1 MQVEQFPVLISL
13 SGEAA
18 DNNPSPEPHTE
29 RASVHCCTQLEMDAL
44 CQREHTFHADIK
56 PL

>member
-1 MQVEQFPVLISL
+1 MQAEQFPVLISL

-29 RASVHCCTQLEMDAL
+29 RASVHCCTQMEMDAL